1 MSLLVPD
8 SGLLFWM
15 LISFGIVFFILAKF
29 AFPFI
34 TKSVEN
40 RRNYVET
47 SLKEARQAEVKLAK
61 VKEEGDEIVAS
72 ANKEQGRL
80 LRIASEQRDKII
92 AEAKNK
98 ASVAAQKELDAA
110 REQITKEREDAII
123 ALRREVAVL
132 SCDIAEKVVR
142 EQLSD
147 KDRQMAMIDRMLEE
161 VDKINA

>member
-15 LISFGIVFFILAKF
+15 LVSFGIVLFILARF
-29 AFPFI
+29 AFPVI

-40 RRNYVET
+40 RRNYVEN
-47 SLKEARQAEVKLAK
+47 SLNDAKQAEVKLAK
-61 VKEEGDEIVAS
+61 VKEESDEIVAS

-98 ASVAAQKELDAA
+98 AAVAAQKELDSA
-110 REQITKEREDAII
+110 REQIVKEREDAII

-142 EQLSD
+142 EQLAD
-147 KDRQMAMIDRMLEE
+147 KEKQMAMIDKMLQE